1 MRQTRLIHYSSL
13 IIGSIIM
20 IYPIFWLISNALKSN
35 EEIPKSNLIPSKF
48 RWENFSDGW
57 FAIPDFSFAHFFY
70 NSLFIAVLSVIG
82 TILSSAFV
90 AFGFA
95 RLSFPLKSM
104 WFGILMLTLML
115 PTQVTLVPQYIL
127 FKYFGWVGTTL
138 PLIIPHYLAVSPFFV
153 FLMIQFI
160 RGIPKDLDESAK
172 IDGCSTL
179 GIAFRIVL
187 PLCTPAFITTAIFSF
202 IWTWDDF
209 LGQMIYLTDTEKYTV
224 PLALRLF
231 LDNTSVVTWGPMY
244 AMSLL
249 SVLPCFIIFLV
260 AQKYFVEGISTTG
273 IKG

>member
-13 IIGSIIM
+13 IIVSIIM

-57 FAIPDFSFAHFFY
+57 VAIPDFSFAHFFY

-104 WFGILMLTLML
+104 WFGILMLTLMPL
-115 PTQVTLVPQYIL
+115 TQVTLVPQYIL

-172 IDGCSTL
+172 IDGCD
-179 GIAFRIVL
+179 A
-187 PLCTPAFITTAIFSF
+187 
-202 IWTWDDF
+202 WH
-209 LGQMIYLTDTEKYTV
+209 
-224 PLALRLF
+224 
-231 LDNTSVVTWGPMY
+231 
-244 AMSLL
+244 
-249 SVLPCFIIFLV
+249 CF
-260 AQKYFVEGISTTG
+260 
-273 IKG
+273 